1 MKKPGVNTLISYVN
15 GLPNGDFAIPANAN
29 GDKFKTNTDFS
40 MITIGK
46 LHGYLTTN
54 LSFKGKIGGGL
65 RVSNTSIYIQHH
77 SGIRPIYCHRNQLQ
91 HFFFMGRLQ
100 GLR

>member
-46 LHGYLTTN
+46 LHGYFTTN
-54 LSFKGKIGGGL
+54 FTFKCKKWGSQSVKHKYIF
-65 RVSNTSIYIQHH
+65 SISQASPLFTDTEINYNIL
-77 SGIRPIYCHRNQLQ
+77 I
-91 HFFFMGRLQ
+91 MGRLQ
-100 GLR
+100 GLL